1 MISKKKHHQRQRCST
16 SLLTIKQAYHTMS
29 KFIKIVSKKC
39 LVRFILESPAKCIF
53 SLIPVSDRANRH
65 TKIYSLLKMLT
76 EMLYNVKSYQMKCF
90 ISNCWQNKF
99 SKLSQ
104 IFWCQIVRFLNSQC
118 QIVRFFSLSNKLSV
132 FNSWCQII
140 LQSSGILI
148 IMKREVQP
156 GKYVEPS

>member
-1 MISKKKHHQRQRCST
+1 
-16 SLLTIKQAYHTMS
+16 MS

-99 SKLSQ
+99 SKLGQ
-104 IFWCQIVRFLNSQC
+104 IDRCKIVRVPNYLFLT
-118 QIVRFFSLSNKLSV
+118 LGAKLSV
-132 FNSWCQII
+132 FNSWCPIVLFNSWCQ
-140 LQSSGILI
+140 
-148 IMKREVQP
+148 VNHF
-156 GKYVEPS
+156 